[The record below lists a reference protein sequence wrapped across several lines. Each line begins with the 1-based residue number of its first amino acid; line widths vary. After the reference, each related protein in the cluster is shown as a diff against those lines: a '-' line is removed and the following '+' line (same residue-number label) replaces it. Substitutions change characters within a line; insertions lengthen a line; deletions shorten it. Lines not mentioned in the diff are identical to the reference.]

1 MASVTRAAQLPRGT
15 SANDAFRKDVATWSA
30 NAVDNAPS
38 LATKRAYDAALTAY
52 RAVCV
57 KMGCYHPVHGDF
69 YPPMPFL
76 LLAFVYHLVGAL
88 GLAVTTTKARISA
101 VRGHALMLGLP
112 DCFDADGRMPRVIA
126 VALLGAERER
136 ALTALKPLQ
145 RVPASAAVMR
155 VLLDRANA
163 VLGPFEAARFRAMIT
178 MAYFAALRL
187 GDILAQTVIAFDPL
201 LHLCTTGVTMT
212 KQTLPT
218 REANVINLTIQS
230 SKTDR
235 KRKGRVVM
243 VVDQPGGMSLF
254 DALTVWLH
262 QRETHE
268 QLDWSPAMF
277 VTARGQPMTT
287 RSFRLELAKVT
298 SSIEAL
304 PQGVLP
310 HSFRK
315 GAATVLKAHDYS
327 DSVVAAAGRWASNC
341 FLDYI
346 SPIVEKQDQMFAS
359 LATSAY

>member
-1 MASVTRAAQLPRGT
+1 
-15 SANDAFRKDVATWSA
+15 
-30 NAVDNAPS
+30 
-38 LATKRAYDAALTAY
+38 
-52 RAVCV
+52 
-57 KMGCYHPVHGDF
+57 
-69 YPPMPFL
+69 
-76 LLAFVYHLVGAL
+76 
-88 GLAVTTTKARISA
+88 
-101 VRGHALMLGLP
+101 
-112 DCFDADGRMPRVIA
+112 
-126 VALLGAERER
+126 
-136 ALTALKPLQ
+136 
-145 RVPASAAVMR
+145 
-155 VLLDRANA
+155 
-163 VLGPFEAARFRAMIT
+163 MIT

-187 GDILAQTVIAFDPL
+187 GDILAQTVIAFDPK
-201 LHLCTTGVTMT
+201 LHLCTTGVTVT

>member
-1 MASVTRAAQLPRGT
+1 
-15 SANDAFRKDVATWSA
+15 
-30 NAVDNAPS
+30 
-38 LATKRAYDAALTAY
+38 
-52 RAVCV
+52 
-57 KMGCYHPVHGDF
+57 
-69 YPPMPFL
+69 
-76 LLAFVYHLVGAL
+76 
-88 GLAVTTTKARISA
+88 
-101 VRGHALMLGLP
+101 
-112 DCFDADGRMPRVIA
+112 
-126 VALLGAERER
+126 
-136 ALTALKPLQ
+136 
-145 RVPASAAVMR
+145 
-155 VLLDRANA
+155 
-163 VLGPFEAARFRAMIT
+163 
-178 MAYFAALRL
+178 
-187 GDILAQTVIAFDPL
+187 
-201 LHLCTTGVTMT
+201 MT